1 MPIPSK
7 ENESVI
13 RSIPTKKSPEP
24 NGFNDEFYQA
34 FKVALVSILLKLLK
48 KYIDKGIVPNLVY
61 EVSFTMIAKSKN
73 LQEKKIS
80 GWYPWWMLMKKFSM
94 KH

>member
-7 ENESVI
+7 EIESII

-48 KYIDKGIVPNLVY
+48 KKKIDKGIVPNSFY

-80 GWYPWWMLMKKFSM
+80 G
-94 KH
+94 